1 MMTENNLANISIAD
15 IMVEDVK
22 YLKETD
28 TIGDAVD
35 AFSKYRVGG
44 FPVVDAS
51 KRVVAYL
58 SDGDI
63 IHYILYR
70 AGAQGIVFFK
80 HWSDMDVEALE
91 KAADAVSDESVM
103 SCATRNVRA
112 ANYDENLREVA
123 QYMDRKKLKN
133 MPVVRDGV
141 LIGVISRNTLIK
153 KFFEHYASSK
163 AGKV

>member
-1 MMTENNLANISIAD
+1 MAENSLTNISIAD
-15 IMVEDVK
+15 IMIEDVK
-22 YLKETD
+22 YLKDTS
-28 TIGDAVD
+28 TIGEAVE

-44 FPVVDAS
+44 FPVVDEA

-91 KAADAVSDESVM
+91 KAADAVSDETVM
-103 SCATRNVRA
+103 ACATRNVRVA
-112 ANYDENLREVA
+112 EDKENLREVA

-133 MPVVRDGV
+133 MPVVHEGV

-153 KFFEHYASSK
+153 KFFERYSSAK
-163 AGKV
+163 NKD

>member
-1 MMTENNLANISIAD
+1 MMKENALSKISIAD
-15 IMVEDVK
+15 VMIEDVK
-22 YLKETD
+22 YLEETT
-28 TIGDAVD
+28 TIGEAVEM
-35 AFSKYRVGG
+35 FSQYRVGG
-44 FPVVDAS
+44 FPVVDGE

-70 AGAQGIVFFK
+70 AGAQGLVFFK

-103 SCATRNVRA
+103 ACATRNVRA
-112 ANYDENLREVA
+112 AEDNENLREVA

-133 MPVVRDGV
+133 MPVVHDGKLV
-141 LIGVISRNTLIK
+141 GVVSRNTLIK
-153 KFFEHYASSK
+153 KFFESYAS
-163 AGKV
+163 AGNEE

>member
-1 MMTENNLANISIAD
+1 MADRTLANISIED
-15 IMVEDVK
+15 IMVKDVK
-22 YLKETD
+22 YVTNST
-28 TIGDAVD
+28 TIGEAVK

-44 FPVVDAS
+44 FPVVDEE

-70 AGAQGIVFFK
+70 AGAQGVVFLK
-80 HWSDMDVEALE
+80 HWSDMDVDALA

-103 SCATRNVRA
+103 ACATRNVRA
-112 ANYDENLREVA
+112 ADYDDNLREIA
-123 QYMDRKKLKN
+123 QFMDRKKLKN
-133 MPVVRDGV
+133 MPVEKDGK

-153 KFFEHYASSK
+153 KFFEEYSNTQSEQ
-163 AGKV
+163 